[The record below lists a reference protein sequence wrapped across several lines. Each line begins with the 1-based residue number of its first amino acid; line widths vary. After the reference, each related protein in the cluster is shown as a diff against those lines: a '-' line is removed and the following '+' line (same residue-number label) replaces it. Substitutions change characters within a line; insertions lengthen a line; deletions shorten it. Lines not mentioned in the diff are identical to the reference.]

1 MAREEQKSANELI
14 FERLAEG
21 LDSTSKLTHALL
33 TEIRESEADFAA
45 IKTEMAILKEN
56 VKSLSVIV
64 REGNGAASLLTQIAL
79 LEHQIEQIDKWMEN
93 HVTVH
98 QKVKADISVFKDR
111 QAELMTRVTALEKE
125 VRNLVDF
132 VEEGR
137 KSEIEDMRI
146 DLMQKKD
153 LEHQKEKSAEKVKE
167 ERQAAT
173 IKFLVALIIAMITL
187 AVAWAS
193 KGLFGI

>member
-1 MAREEQKSANELI
+1 M
-14 FERLAEG
+14 
-21 LDSTSKLTHALL
+21 
-33 TEIRESEADFAA
+33 IRVS
-45 IKTEMAILKEN
+45 
-56 VKSLSVIV
+56 
-64 REGNGAASLLTQIAL
+64 
-79 LEHQIEQIDKWMEN
+79 
-93 HVTVH
+93 
-98 QKVKADISVFKDR
+98 
-111 QAELMTRVTALEKE
+111 ALEKE
-125 VRNLVDF
+125 VKNLVDY

-167 ERQAAT
+167 EKQAAT

-193 KGLFGI
+193 KGLFGV

>member
-1 MAREEQKSANELI
+1 MTQPRTANDVI

-33 TEIRESEADFAA
+33 TEIRESEADFSA

-79 LEHQIEQIDKWMEN
+79 LEQKVENIDKWIESHMA
-93 HVTVH
+93 VH
-98 QKVKADISVFKDR
+98 QRSKDSLEDVKERMAG
-111 QAELMTRVTALEKE
+111 LTTRLSNLEKE
-125 VRNLVDF
+125 VHELVEYI
-132 VEEGR
+132 EEGR
-137 KSEIEDMRI
+137 RSEIEDMRI
-146 DLMQKKD
+146 DLQQKKD

-167 ERQAAT
+167 ERQAAI
-173 IKFLVALIIAMITL
+173 IKFLVALIIAIITFS
-187 AVAWAS
+187 VAWS
-193 KGLFGI
+193 TKEFFSG

>member
-1 MAREEQKSANELI
+1 MTQAKNANDVI

-79 LEHQIEQIDKWMEN
+79 LEQQVESIDKWMET
-93 HVTVH
+93 HVAVH
-98 QKVKADISVFKDR
+98 QRIKDDFSDVKDR
-111 QAELMTRVTALEKE
+111 MTELASRLTALEKE
-125 VRNLVDF
+125 VQDLVNYI
-132 VEEGR
+132 EEGR

-146 DLMQKKD
+146 DLQQKKD

-167 ERQAAT
+167 ERQAAI
-173 IKFLVALIIAMITL
+173 IKFLVAMIIALITFG
-187 AVAWAS
+187 VAWS
-193 KGLFGI
+193 TKEFFGG

>member
-1 MAREEQKSANELI
+1 MTQPRTANDVI

-33 TEIRESEADFAA
+33 TEIRESEADFSA

-79 LEHQIEQIDKWMEN
+79 LEQKVENIDKWIESHMA
-93 HVTVH
+93 VH
-98 QKVKADISVFKDR
+98 QRSKDSLEDVKERMAG
-111 QAELMTRVTALEKE
+111 LTTRLSNLEKE
-125 VRNLVDF
+125 VHELVEYI
-132 VEEGR
+132 EEGR
-137 KSEIEDMRI
+137 RSEIEDMRI
-146 DLMQKKD
+146 DLQQKKD

-167 ERQAAT
+167 ERQAAI
-173 IKFLVALIIAMITL
+173 IKFLVALIIAIITF
-187 AVAWAS
+187 AVAWS
-193 KGLFGI
+193 TKEFFSG

>member
-1 MAREEQKSANELI
+1 MTQLKTANDVI

-79 LEHQIEQIDKWMEN
+79 LEQKVENIDKWIESHMA
-93 HVTVH
+93 VH
-98 QKVKADISVFKDR
+98 QRSKESLEVVKER
-111 QAELMTRVTALEKE
+111 MTELTTRLSNLEKE
-125 VRNLVDF
+125 VHELVEYIED
-132 VEEGR
+132 GR
-137 KSEIEDMRI
+137 RSEIEDMRN
-146 DLMQKKD
+146 DLQQKKD
-153 LEHQKEKSAEKVKE
+153 LEHQKEKSAEKIKE
-167 ERQAAT
+167 ERQAAI
-173 IKFLVALIIAMITL
+173 IKFLVALLIAIITFS
-187 AVAWAS
+187 VAWS
-193 KGLFGI
+193 TKEFFSG

>member
-1 MAREEQKSANELI
+1 MAREEQKIANELI

-79 LEHQIEQIDKWMEN
+79 LEHQIEQIDKWMTN
-93 HVTVH
+93 HVTIH

-111 QAELMTRVTALEKE
+111 QAELMIRVSALEKE
-125 VRNLVDF
+125 VKNLVDY

-167 ERQAAT
+167 EKQAAT

-193 KGLFGI
+193 KGLFGV